1 MYEYNAQG
9 PEELELA
16 PGDLLVVVQKV
27 DDVSSNKLSVDISPN
42 YFFAMSVKIEGF
54 TVPRSFPPKCTVNRG
69 MTVLCLI

>member
-27 DDVSSNKLSVDISPN
+27 DDVSSNKLSLDISPN
-42 YFFAMSVKIEGF
+42 YLYANVHLNRGLYRASLL
-54 TVPRSFPPKCTVNRG
+54 SAKCTVNLG
-69 MTVLCLI
+69 MTVL

>member
-1 MYEYNAQG
+1 MIAAPGPALNYERVVAMYEYNAQG

-42 YFFAMSVKIEGF
+42 Y
-54 TVPRSFPPKCTVNRG
+54 VPFCNVG
-69 MTVLCLI
+69 